1 MISTT
6 LQRAVAEFIGTAF
19 LVMGVVGSGI
29 YADQLSPHDVG
40 LALLENSIATGAILI
55 ALIIA
60 FQGISASF
68 NPAVTLVDRLLG
80 HISTRLMWALMAA
93 QILGGVL
100 GTVLTHWMFEL
111 PTISMSV
118 KDRFGGHLWF
128 GEVIATIGLLL
139 IIFLSIR
146 TGNARYVPFAVGGY
160 IAAGYWFTSSMSF
173 ANPAVTFARIFTDTF
188 AGINPSS
195 AWPYILAQFVG
206 ALLAWA
212 LIVFLTKQQRINQPL
227 TAQTQKV

>member
-1 MISTT
+1 MISST
-6 LQRAVAEFIGTAF
+6 LQRATAEFIGTAF

-29 YADQLSPHDVG
+29 YASQLSPTDDG

-80 HISTRLMWALMAA
+80 HITTRLMWILMAA
-93 QILGGVL
+93 QTLGGVV
-100 GTVLTHWMFEL
+100 GTVLTHFMFAL
-111 PTISMSV
+111 PIVTIST

-128 GEVIATIGLLL
+128 AEVVATIGLLL
-139 IIFLSIR
+139 IIFVSIK
-146 TGNARYVPFAVGGY
+146 TGNGRYVPFAVGGY

-188 AGINPSS
+188 AGINPAS
-195 AWPYILAQFVG
+195 AWPYMIAQFVG
-206 ALLAWA
+206 ALLAWGVIA
-212 LIVFLTKQQRINQPL
+212 FLIKKPQ
-227 TAQTQKV
+227 ATQLQNR